1 MTIAASTIA
10 ERPQIHLNR
19 STSSRMWLVS
29 ACALLGVLQSSLG
42 DSFRS
47 LITAAAAVAAAVLA
61 ELAVN
66 AASSKYTLK
75 DGSTVASALIFS
87 LLLPNTL
94 HPAIAAMGAAFAVVV
109 VKHSFGGLG
118 ANWLNPA
125 LGAWFFV
132 RLSWPDAFAQ
142 ALDGSL
148 LSVLHGAVN
157 KGLSDPSGSP
167 LALLKIAGYKGGA
180 VDGLLTSLLNGS
192 FFSYLDVE
200 FPGGYLDL
208 FSAPGPGII
217 ADRGLFGLTIGTIL
231 VGAAGINRT
240 YVPAVYL
247 AVLAVLVRIYGA
259 RPFGGELGGGDMLF
273 AFLSGG
279 TMAAAFFL
287 IADPATQAKSRIGCI
302 SAAAAAAALTV
313 LLRYLGYEAYG
324 AFHAVALVNALNP
337 ALRGFESRV
346 LYKVGRS
353 T

>member
-1 MTIAASTIA
+1 MTASASTIA
-10 ERPQIHLNR
+10 ERPQIHLSR
-19 STSSRMWLVS
+19 STPSRMWLVS
-29 ACALLGVLQSSLG
+29 ACALLGILQSSLG

-66 AASSKYTLK
+66 AAASKYTLK
-75 DGSTVASALIFS
+75 DGSAVASALIFS

-94 HPAIAAMGAAFAVVV
+94 HPAAAALGAAFAVVV

-118 ANWLNPA
+118 SNWLNPA
-125 LGAWFFV
+125 LGAWLFV

-148 LSVLHGAVN
+148 LSVLHGAVS

-167 LALLKIAGYKGGA
+167 LAVLKIAGYKGGA

-192 FFSYLDVE
+192 FFSHLDAE

-217 ADRGLFGLTIGTIL
+217 ADRGLLGLTVGTIL
-231 VGAAGINRT
+231 VGAAGINRPC
-240 YVPAVYL
+240 VPAVYL
-247 AVLAVLVRIYGA
+247 AVFAVLVRIFGG

-273 AFLSGG
+273 ALLSGG
-279 TMAAAFFL
+279 TMAAAFL
-287 IADPATQAKSRIGCI
+287 LTADPATQSKSRIGGM
-302 SAAAAAAALTV
+302 AAAAAAAGLSV
-313 LLRYLGYEAYG
+313 LLRYRGYEAYG
-324 AFHAVALVNALNP
+324 AFYAVALVNALTP
-337 ALRGFESRV
+337 ALRGLEGRL
-346 LYKVGRS
+346 LYRIGRS
-353 T
+353 A